1 VSVHN
6 GAARKRIVLSLL
18 VTSSVLMLAGC
29 GDDAAV
35 ERDAAQTAE
44 VAKRIAP
51 VGEVE
56 VAAAAPTPVP
66 AAEPAAA
73 AAPAPAAAAAP
84 AEQPAGVVETATGMA
99 ESAMDTAAGMAESMM
114 PGATAPAADTA
125 KGKAVYDS
133 ACFACHM
140 TGAAGAP
147 KLGDKALWAPR
158 IAQGMDVLNST
169 ALNGKGAMPPKG
181 GRMDLS
187 DEDVKAAVAYMVEQ
201 SQ

>member
-1 VSVHN
+1 VSVQN
-6 GAARKRIVLSLL
+6 GAVLQRTVLTL
-18 VTSSVLMLAGC
+18 FVTSSALLLAAC
-29 GDDAAV
+29 GDDAPV
-35 ERDAAQTAE
+35 ERDPAQTAE

-56 VAAAAPTPVP
+56 VAPAAP
-66 AAEPAAA
+66 EPAAA
-73 AAPAPAAAAAP
+73 AAPAVVAEPAP
-84 AEQPAGVVETATGMA
+84 AEQPASAAETVAGMA
-99 ESAMDTAAGMAESMM
+99 ESAMDAAADMAAAVM
-114 PGATAPAADTA
+114 PGAAAPAGDTA

-147 KLGDKALWAPR
+147 KLGDKALWSPR
-158 IAQGMDVLNST
+158 IAQGMDALYTT

-187 DEDVKAAVAYMVEQ
+187 DADVKAAVDYMVEQ
-201 SQ
+201 SR